1 MNKTSNLGTQK
12 VSFLEILISVFFE
25 LFSPSSNRALLNYSS
40 LKLINTNEL
49 KLIDGKQLKLL
60 DFAML
65 GFFIQYLGGMAI
77 TILAFALISNYIS
90 PFLNESLFPQNDNEN
105 NYVFVETS
113 QNNTPHQNAGDI
125 NVLAVSKSEK
135 DDAEK
140 VVNCSFSVDNS
151 KYADSS
157 IVIDLPQEK
166 DLKICVSY
174 PEEVGAV
181 SWYVGSNLDSNVG
194 SSDCLSINS
203 LNNSKNVKVL
213 TENSDGNV
221 SGSCLL
227 SFLPNQ

>member
-1 MNKTSNLGTQK
+1 MSNLGTQK
-12 VSFLEILISVFFE
+12 VSFLEILISVFYE
-25 LFSPSSNRALLNYSS
+25 LFSPSSNRTLLNYSS
-40 LKLINTNEL
+40 LRLIDINEL
-49 KLIDGKQLKLL
+49 KLVDGKQLRLL

-90 PFLNESLFPQNDNEN
+90 PFLNEGLFPQNDNEN

-113 QNNTPHQNAGDI
+113 QNNTPHQNVGDIGDI
-125 NVLAVSKSEK
+125 NFLTVSKPEK

-157 IVIDLPQEK
+157 TVINLLQEK

-174 PEEVGAV
+174 PDEVDAV

-194 SSDCLSINS
+194 TSDCLSINS